1 MTGPL
6 KRHARCKYRAL
17 VVAKM
22 SKIPYVCLMQDSF
35 VHKGKR
41 KILINYLQEKIGIG
55 DQNVLKAMNTVP
67 RHLFLESIFE
77 DFAYEDRAFPILAKQ
92 TISHPST
99 VAEQTEL
106 LELSAKEKVLEIGTG
121 CGYQTAVLV
130 TMGALVYTVERQ
142 KDLYEFSTRK
152 LREMHLRP
160 SFQSFGDG
168 FAGLPSFAPFD
179 KILVTCGAEVLPTQL
194 LHQLKVGGRMVIPL
208 GKTEEQILTRFTKRS
223 EKEFEKEEFGAYKF
237 VPMLSSTNR

>member
-1 MTGPL
+1 
-6 KRHARCKYRAL
+6 
-17 VVAKM
+17 
-22 SKIPYVCLMQDSF
+22 MQDSF
-35 VHKGKR
+35 VHKCKR
-41 KILINYLQEKIGIG
+41 KILVSYLKEKIGSR
-55 DQNVLKAMNTVP
+55 DQNVLTAMNSVP

-106 LELSAKEKVLEIGTG
+106 LELSEREKVLEIGTG

-130 TMGALVYTVERQ
+130 SMGALVYSIERQ

-152 LREMHLRP
+152 LRELHLRP
-160 SFQSFGDG
+160 SFQTFGDG

-179 KILVTCGAEVLPTQL
+179 KILVTCGAELLPTQL
-194 LHQLKVGGRMVIPL
+194 LHQLKVGGKMVIPL

-237 VPMLSSTNR
+237 VPMLSNTNQ